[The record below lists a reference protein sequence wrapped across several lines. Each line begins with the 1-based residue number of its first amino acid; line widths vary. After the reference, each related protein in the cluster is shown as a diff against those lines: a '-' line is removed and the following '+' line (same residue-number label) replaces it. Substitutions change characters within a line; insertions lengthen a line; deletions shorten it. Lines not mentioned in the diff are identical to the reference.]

1 MKIDVRAI
9 GPEGTEVGFAKLNQ
23 AMSALIGTNLLWYE
37 ISDWMGLIPIGV
49 AFCFA
54 VLGASQMVKRRS
66 LLKVDKNLLIL
77 GVFYIVVILIYIF
90 FEKFIVNYRPII
102 LNQTPES
109 SYPSSHTMISLCI
122 FLTAIIQFQIY
133 CRKNIIMKRILI
145 SVCIV
150 LSSVIV
156 IGRLISGVH
165 WFTDILGGMII
176 SVVLVSAYWT
186 CVKLNQ

>member
-23 AMSALIGTNLLWYE
+23 TMSALIGTNLLWYK
-37 ISDWMGLIPIGV
+37 ITDWMGLIPIGV

-54 VLGASQMVKRRS
+54 VMGASQMVKRRS

-77 GVFYIVVILIYIF
+77 GVFYIVVILIYVF
-90 FEKFIVNYRPII
+90 FEKFIVNYRPIV
-102 LNQTPES
+102 LNTSLES

-122 FLTAIIQFQIY
+122 FFTAMIQFQIY
-133 CRKNIIMKRILI
+133 CRKSILLKRFLI
-145 SVCIV
+145 TVCVV
-150 LSSVIV
+150 LSAVTV
-156 IGRLISGVH
+156 IGRFISGVH

-176 SVVLVSAYWT
+176 SAALVSAYWT